1 MKKLLGILL
10 LLSVFS
16 IYAANNNILCS
27 IEYFYSDD
35 GMLIG
40 KAINGN
46 RINYEYDLRGQLLS
60 VKDTNGKV
68 LESYTYDKVGNILS
82 KTVNGKTTTYTYD
95 KANQLISSTIDGKT
109 TNYKYDA
116 AGRMIQAG
124 SKTYRYKYLDK
135 VAEVRENGKVIAE
148 FEYTVEGQV
157 STATYGDKT
166 EEFMWDGLALIKRND
181 TSYLN
186 EPYVTG
192 GNPILADNDVMFN
205 DMLGNTVAINGKSV
219 DMTAFGETENTNA
232 MFTGKPHVAELG
244 YAFLF
249 RNYDSSLGKWS
260 TSDPLGY
267 PDGWNNFAYC
277 NNWATTAIDW
287 LGGWTLVS
295 DTAMPPTPSAV
306 TSSTQWTYGENFS
319 AYGIYSITTYSW
331 VQIATNGGT
340 NGEVLLQTANA
351 KTTLT
356 STINQYSASLS
367 QEIIVTANA
376 KGGFP
381 GIAEFSAG
389 ISNGVSETISTG
401 YSLQSGTST
410 TESVLLGYSATA
422 DQNTYI
428 EIIAYQLVATTTYYA
443 KYVPPS
449 EISEPIPFVQSL
461 GAICAFNANLSYY
474 GSRQKI
480 YKE

>member
-10 LLSVFS
+10 LFSVFS
-16 IYAANNNILCS
+16 VYAANNNILCS

-46 RINYEYDLRGQLLS
+46 RINYEYDLCGQLLS

-219 DMTAFGETENTNA
+219 DMTAFGETENTDA

-244 YAFLF
+244 YTFLF

-277 NNWATTAIDW
+277 NNMVIDAIDA
-287 LGGWTLVS
+287 LGLAKMRFTLKNGVEYTLY
-295 DTAMPPTPSAV
+295 DPTV
-306 TSSTQWTYGENFS
+306 N
-319 AYGIYSITTYSW
+319 
-331 VQIATNGGT
+331 QIK
-340 NGEVLLQTANA
+340 E
-351 KTTLT
+351 
-356 STINQYSASLS
+356 TINKIKESGQKITSWHILGHANNELQY
-367 QEIIVTANA
+367 TND
-376 KGGFP
+376 
-381 GIAEFSAG
+381 
-389 ISNGVSETISTG
+389 
-401 YSLQSGTST
+401 SGTSEEILQVNQGRIFIT
-410 TESVLLGYSATA
+410 DLNSENSTDITLDIQSIVDFDSEIYFDGCKTA
-422 DQNTYI
+422 QSEKWI
-428 EIIAYQLVATTTYYA
+428 CSTTTDIAREMSKIVNCVVSGNTGYA
-443 KYVPPS
+443 LYPGSYFDWGWTTIRDK
-449 EISEPIPFVQSL
+449 QSYRN
-461 GAICAFNANLSYY
+461 GVA
-474 GSRQKI
+474 
-480 YKE
+480 E

>member
-10 LLSVFS
+10 LLGVFS
-16 IYAANNNILCS
+16 VYAANNNILCS

-95 KANQLISSTIDGKT
+95 KANQLISSTTDGKT

-116 AGRMIQAG
+116 AGRMVQAG

-181 TSYLN
+181 ISYIN

-192 GNPILADNDVMFN
+192 GNPIIADNDVMFN

-260 TSDPLGY
+260 TADPLGY

-277 NNWATTAIDW
+277 NNWTTTAIDW
-287 LGGWTLVS
+287 LGGNMWELYDKEAAIGNAGHSLPIVTFINP
-295 DTAMPPTPSAV
+295 DGTWCAV
-306 TSSTQWTYGENFS
+306 GFDYAWGISSSSSSQSKKMSYGVTEMD
-319 AYGIYSITTYSW
+319 A
-331 VQIATNGGT
+331 
-340 NGEVLLQTANA
+340 LLQVVMHYN
-351 KTTLT
+351 KNQKYEQLTLWGMNNYNSEQAYQKMT
-356 STINQYSASLS
+356 YEYEQPYSKAHNCLTI
-367 QEIIVTANA
+367 
-376 KGGFP
+376 
-381 GIAEFSAG
+381 
-389 ISNGVSETISTG
+389 TISGLIAGG
-401 YSLQSGTST
+401 YDDWFNEYMPTSPNDFKDIRSKGQNRT
-410 TESVLLGYSATA
+410 NLLK
-422 DQNTYI
+422 
-428 EIIAYQLVATTTYYA
+428 QLG
-443 KYVPPS
+443 
-449 EISEPIPFVQSL
+449 E
-461 GAICAFNANLSYY
+461 
-474 GSRQKI
+474 
-480 YKE
+480 

>member
-1 MKKLLGILL
+1 MKKLLSILL

-16 IYAANNNILCS
+16 VYAANNNILCS

-40 KAINGN
+40 KAVNGN

-116 AGRMIQAG
+116 AGRMVQAG

-181 TSYLN
+181 TSYIN

-192 GNPILADNDVMFN
+192 GNPIIADNDVMFN
-205 DMLGNTVAINGKSV
+205 DMLGNTVAINGKSI
-219 DMTAFGETENTNA
+219 DMTAFGETENTDA

-249 RNYDSSLGKWS
+249 RNYNSSLGKWS
-260 TSDPLGY
+260 TADPLGY

-277 NNWATTAIDW
+277 NNGIVNKIDP
-287 LGGWTLVS
+287 LGGSEYSDNAFAIWSTLCK
-295 DTAMPPTPSAV
+295 AQPA
-306 TSSTQWTYGENFS
+306 TQEAQNALANIQHGYYMAIMANNPY
-319 AYGIYSITTYSW
+319 ANITNLSNAINS
-331 VQIATNGGT
+331 QIG
-340 NGEVLLQTANA
+340 
-351 KTTLT
+351 
-356 STINQYSASLS
+356 TINSILTWNPNDLNGLPNNW
-367 QEIIVTANA
+367 QEIL
-376 KGGFP
+376 GGI
-381 GIAEFSAG
+381 GYQINS
-389 ISNGVSETISTG
+389 GVNNTTQILSSIQNV
-401 YSLQSGTST
+401 LQV
-410 TESVLLGYSATA
+410 EVMLIH
-422 DQNTYI
+422 Q
-428 EIIAYQLVATTTYYA
+428 
-443 KYVPPS
+443 
-449 EISEPIPFVQSL
+449 
-461 GAICAFNANLSYY
+461 
-474 GSRQKI
+474 
-480 YKE
+480 

>member
-1 MKKLLGILL
+1 MKKLIGILL
-10 LLSVFS
+10 LFSVFS
-16 IYAANNNILCS
+16 VYAANNNILCS

-46 RINYEYDLRGQLLS
+46 RINYEYDSRGQLLS
-60 VKDTNGKV
+60 VKDTNGKI

-95 KANQLISSTIDGKT
+95 KANQLISSTIDGKI

-181 TSYLN
+181 ISYLN

-205 DMLGNTVAINGKSV
+205 DKLGNTVAINGKSI
-219 DMTAFGETENTNA
+219 DMTAFGETENTDA

-249 RNYDSSLGKWS
+249 RNYNSSLGKWS
-260 TSDPLGY
+260 TADPLGY

-277 NNWATTAIDW
+277 NNWTTTSIDRLGTDIYQFVEPTDAVLGIEDQYIIYVTTTNVLGIGSHTAIVVCDSNNIPIYSIAGYPENYNNSSSSGSSAALVDPGNLVVRENEDLILPENSFLLEITNDYSTIMGLDDAYQDNVPYNLSASSGYNCNSFTYNALLHLGYTEEIINEIPEH
-287 LGGWTLVS
+287 LGGWQLG
-295 DTAMPPTPSAV
+295 
-306 TSSTQWTYGENFS
+306 WG
-319 AYGIYSITTYSW
+319 
-331 VQIATNGGT
+331 
-340 NGEVLLQTANA
+340 
-351 KTTLT
+351 KR
-356 STINQYSASLS
+356 
-367 QEIIVTANA
+367 
-376 KGGFP
+376 FP
-381 GIAEFSAG
+381 V
-389 ISNGVSETISTG
+389 GVME
-401 YSLQSGTST
+401 
-410 TESVLLGYSATA
+410 
-422 DQNTYI
+422 
-428 EIIAYQLVATTTYYA
+428 
-443 KYVPPS
+443 
-449 EISEPIPFVQSL
+449 
-461 GAICAFNANLSYY
+461 
-474 GSRQKI
+474 
-480 YKE
+480 